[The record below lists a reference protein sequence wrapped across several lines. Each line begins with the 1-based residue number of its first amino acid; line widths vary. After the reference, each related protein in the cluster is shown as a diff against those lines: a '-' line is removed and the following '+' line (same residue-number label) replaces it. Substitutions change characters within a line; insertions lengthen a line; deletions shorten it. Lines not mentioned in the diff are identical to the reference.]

1 MSKQKQTD
9 TPVSEAEK
17 LLSQY
22 RTRLATE
29 GWIKSALCGLTVAF
43 VLNIIYTFVC
53 LLFGIKVYWVSAIL
67 IVAGAATTPLF
78 YFTKFR
84 RSLRQV
90 ASRVDTLGLEER
102 VLTMAGL
109 EGDDSFMAR
118 RQREDT
124 IRALKTVNASLIK
137 LAVSVPLIVMCA
149 TTFAVSATTTTAN
162 ALVDQPLI
170 DRGGEQKEN
179 VFYDVTYEVQGE
191 GGSIAGLTVQKVKAG
206 STASPVQAIAAD
218 GYAFAGWSD
227 GYEEVFRA
235 DADVNGKIHVFA
247 VFTPVDENDLPD
259 PGDESDSDDPSKEQ
273 DGSEKADSSNQE
285 ANGRPNQPGGPSDKK
300 DDETSGGV
308 GGGAG
313 GSSSPSNK
321 YMDGKT
327 YYGDDYSNSL
337 SDAQDAMNSST
348 DLSGDQTDVIGD
360 YFNNIAK

>member
-78 YFTKFR
+78 YFVKFR

-162 ALVDQPLI
+162 ALVDHPLI

-179 VFYDVTYEVQGE
+179 VFYDVTYEVQGV

-273 DGSEKADSSNQE
+273 DGSEKADKSNQE
-285 ANGRPNQPGGPSDKK
+285 ANGHPNQPGGPSDKK
-300 DDETSGGV
+300 DDETSGGT

>member
-1 MSKQKQTD
+1 MSKQKRTD
-9 TPVSEAEK
+9 TSVSEAEN

-78 YFTKFR
+78 YFVKFR
-84 RSLRQV
+84 KSLRQV

-149 TTFAVSATTTTAN
+149 TTFAVSATTTTVN
-162 ALVDQPLI
+162 ALVDQPLL
-170 DRGGEQKEN
+170 DLSGEQKED
-179 VFYDVTYEVQGE
+179 VFYDVTYEVKGE

-206 STASPVQAIAAD
+206 SVASPVQAIAED

-235 DADVNGKIHVFA
+235 DADVTGEIHVFA
-247 VFTPVDENDLPD
+247 VFTLIDENDLPD
-259 PGDESDSDDPSKEQ
+259 PGDESESEGDEKDGSSKADQSGQQAPGQPDDPG
-273 DGSEKADSSNQE
+273 D
-285 ANGRPNQPGGPSDKK
+285 PSDEDP
-300 DDETSGGV
+300 DDV

-313 GSSSPSNK
+313 GASSPSNK

-348 DLSGDQTDVIGD
+348 DLSGDQSDVIGD